1 MRNITA
7 VVVSI
12 LVLGFVAA
20 EPHAAAAA
28 APRSGAAQV
37 RTNASGQMS
46 RMGSQHA
53 AITDADVIKMV
64 QAGIPETAIIAS
76 IRSGPVNF
84 DLSANALIALHRA
97 GVGQNI
103 LDVMLA
109 IGSGGKSGP
118 SQPLSAS
125 RATHATWVKGARA
138 PAAQLMRIKLAGA
151 PAASLDPAIAKT
163 LEEQSARAR
172 EERPGALSGAGAQAA
187 ISGSRSNSHSLLPA
201 GGSIPGGSL
210 QPRAA
215 AGGSRPMTK
224 MARASQPISACR
236 FSSEPTI
243 ESISGKS
250 RAVIFTPD
258 PGPGPNPR
266 NQYTIK
272 GCNFGAA
279 QGQGEVHLVGG
290 FVNHSGPVRLAIDN
304 WSDDLI
310 VANLDPRFV
319 DEYDLDNITLVV
331 VAANGHSAQLP
342 GNSFVATRASRPLRL
357 IPRGVAVKYDI
368 HAGSES
374 GFSASKNY
382 FISPVSVSNPG
393 TKSIVW
399 SLNTAQQEHWTAVLE
414 HDLPITD
421 YSAGH
426 DAWHVDIDFNR
437 LRRGFA
443 LDGDM
448 QTVMVGYPDLDTS
461 SGIFLSSGSCN
472 SEQLTVGGAL
482 QGKVL
487 HLDVQ
492 PMECD
497 ANGKFAWAHYALIL
511 SVTGPKGEKLNPWI
525 DGL

>member
-1 MRNITA
+1 MRNFTP
-7 VVVSI
+7 VVISI

-20 EPHAAAAA
+20 EPYAAAAA
-28 APRSGAAQV
+28 SPSGAAQV

-53 AITDADVIKMV
+53 AVTNADVIKMV

-84 DLSANALIALHRA
+84 DLSANALIALHHA
-97 GVGQNI
+97 GVGQHI

-109 IGSGGKSGP
+109 TGSGGKSGP

-125 RATHATWVKGARA
+125 AGPRLTMVKGARP
-138 PAAQLMRIKLAGA
+138 PAAHLMRIKLAGA

-172 EERPGALSGAGAQAA
+172 QERSGALTGAGAQAA
-187 ISGSRSNSHSLLPA
+187 ISGSGSNSHSLLPA
-201 GGSIPGGSL
+201 GGSTPKGSL
-210 QPRAA
+210 HPRAA
-215 AGGSRPMTK
+215 AGGSTPMTK
-224 MARASQPISACR
+224 TVRASQPISACR
-236 FSSEPTI
+236 LSSQPTI
-243 ESISGKS
+243 ESISGKA
-250 RAVIFTPD
+250 RGVIFTPD

-272 GCNFGAA
+272 GCNFGAV

-290 FVNHSGPVRLAIDN
+290 FINHSGPVRLAIDS

-310 VANLDPRFV
+310 VATLAPQFA
-319 DEYDLDNITLVV
+319 DEYDLDNIMLVV

-342 GNSFVATRASRPLRL
+342 GNSFVATRASRALQL
-357 IPRGVAVKYDI
+357 IPPRVAVKYDI
-368 HAGSES
+368 HGGSES
-374 GFSASKNY
+374 AFSPSKNY
-382 FISPVSVSNPG
+382 FVSPLSSSNPLAKNI
-393 TKSIVW
+393 TW
-399 SLNTAQQEHWTAVLE
+399 ALNTAQQEHWTAVLE
-414 HDLPITD
+414 HDMTIKD
-421 YSAGH
+421 YSASRY
-426 DAWHVDIDFNR
+426 DWHVDIDFKR

-461 SGIFLSSGSCN
+461 SGIFLSSGSCK

-511 SVTGPKGEKLNPWI
+511 SVTGPKGNRLNPWV